1 MRKWFG
7 INWADIEQTLQPR
20 YLKELQLWN
29 LDNEIKTKGELALFL
44 QSAIEEVK
52 NLEKPTKEDMQWL
65 KIACNDFVR
74 IAKLKGWVE

>member
-1 MRKWFG
+1 MKLT
-7 INWADIEQTLQPR
+7 E
-20 YLKELQLWN
+20 WN

-52 NLEKPTKEDMQWL
+52 NIEKPTKKDMQWL

-74 IAKLKGWVE
+74 IVKLKGWTE